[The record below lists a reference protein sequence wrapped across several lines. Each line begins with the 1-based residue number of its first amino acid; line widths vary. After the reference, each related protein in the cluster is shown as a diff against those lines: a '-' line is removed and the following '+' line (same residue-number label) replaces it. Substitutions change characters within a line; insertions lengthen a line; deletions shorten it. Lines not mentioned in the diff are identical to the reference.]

1 MTFVTSWLRL
11 TGEAADTT
19 LPADLRA
26 RDAFAA
32 RDCGWVEQMVPFIGS
47 HATPGGWIVDPFCG
61 FGTTLVAA
69 AQCGVP
75 ALGIEIDPAR
85 VAFAR
90 ERRARAGAAA
100 GRHPVLA
107 GDLSTTATQAAARD
121 AGGPFTLCL
130 TNVPYFGCDELPGT
144 SADGQL
150 YGVAHYA
157 PYLERMRNVFA
168 GVHAL
173 LEPGGWCVAMAQN
186 LRIGGRFVPL
196 AWDVARLLGER
207 FVLHEERVLIYERAG
222 GPAPHG
228 DGATDRTHEYALVC
242 RKAPLASDAGAA
254 RALVA
259 ALTRDGF
266 AFAVIGGFARRLAA
280 EAGHA
285 EVDETPLN
293 DVDLVVPPDDAGVSR
308 LLQWL
313 EADGFS
319 VESWNARIT
328 PPVATA
334 ALRYRHYFRARRV
347 DARGRLLQ
355 VDVTVAD
362 TQEGFAACAA
372 RQPGASAG
380 LSDR

>member
-1 MTFVTSWLRL
+1 MTAVTSWLRL
-11 TGEAADTT
+11 TDEAADTT

-26 RDAFAA
+26 RDAFDA

-47 HATPGGWIVDPFCG
+47 HATPGGWIVDPFGG

-69 AQCGVP
+69 ARCGVP
-75 ALGIEIDPAR
+75 ALGVEIDPRR

-90 ERRARAGAAA
+90 ERLARAGVASA
-100 GRHPVLA
+100 RYPVLA
-107 GDLSTTATQAAARD
+107 GDLSSAATQAAAHD

-130 TNVPYFGCDELPGT
+130 TSVPYFGCGGLPGRPD
-144 SADGQL
+144 DGQL
-150 YGVAHYA
+150 YGVDYYA

-173 LEPGGWCVAMAQN
+173 LEPGGWCIAMAQN
-186 LRIGGRFVPL
+186 LRLGGRFVPL

-207 FVLHEERVLIYERAG
+207 FVLHEERVLIYERAD

-228 DGATDRTHEYALVC
+228 AGATDRTHEYALVC
-242 RKAPLASDAGAA
+242 RKAPLASDVDAA

-259 ALTRDGF
+259 ALLRDGF
-266 AFAVIGGFARRLAA
+266 AFTVIGGFARRLAGNA
-280 EAGHA
+280 
-285 EVDETPLN
+285 DTPLN

-313 EADGFS
+313 EADGFAI
-319 VESWNARIT
+319 ESWNARIA
-328 PPVATA
+328 PPVAIA
-334 ALRYRHYFRARRV
+334 ALQYRHYFRARRV
-347 DARGRLLQ
+347 DAHGRLLQ

-362 TQEGFAACAA
+362 TQEGFASCL
-372 RQPGASAG
+372 RTDPTPGAAT
-380 LSDR
+380 

>member
-1 MTFVTSWLRL
+1 MTVVTSWLRL
-11 TGEAADTT
+11 TDEAADTT

-47 HATPGGWIVDPFCG
+47 HATPGGWIVDPFGG

-69 AQCGVP
+69 ARCGVP
-75 ALGIEIDPAR
+75 ALGVEIDPAR

-90 ERRARAGAAA
+90 ERLARTGAPAA
-100 GRHPVLA
+100 RYPVLA
-107 GDLSTTATQAAARD
+107 GDLSSDATQAAARR

-130 TNVPYFGCDELPGT
+130 TSVPYFGCAGLPDGPR
-144 SADGQL
+144 DGQL
-150 YGVAHYA
+150 YGVDCYA

-173 LEPGGWCVAMAQN
+173 LEPGGWCIAMAQN
-186 LRIGGRFVPL
+186 LRVGGRFVPL

-207 FVLHEERVLIYERAG
+207 FVLHEERVLIYEHAD

-228 DGATDRTHEYALVC
+228 AGATDRTHEYALVC
-242 RKAPLASDAGAA
+242 RKAPLASDADAA

-280 EAGHA
+280 AA
-285 EVDETPLN
+285 DDATADALLN
-293 DVDLVVPPDDAGVSR
+293 DVDLVVPPDDADLSR

-313 EADGFS
+313 DADGFS
-319 VESWNARIT
+319 IESWNARVT
-328 PPVATA
+328 PPVAATA
-334 ALRYRHYFRARRV
+334 LQYRHYFRARRL
-347 DARGRLLQ
+347 DARGRWLQ
-355 VDVTVAD
+355 VDVTVAATREAFD
-362 TQEGFAACAA
+362 ACLRANPA
-372 RQPGASAG
+372 PGASG
-380 LSDR
+380 

>member
-1 MTFVTSWLRL
+1 MTIVTSWLRL
-11 TGEAADTT
+11 TEEAADTT

-26 RDAFAA
+26 RDSFAA

-69 AQCGVP
+69 AQCGAP
-75 ALGIEIDPAR
+75 ALGVEVDPERA
-85 VAFAR
+85 AFAR
-90 ERRARAGAAA
+90 ERLARAGAAA

-107 GDLSTTATQAAARD
+107 GDLSTAATQAAARD

-130 TNVPYFGCDELPGT
+130 TSVPYFGCDELPGKA
-144 SADGQL
+144 ADGQL

-173 LEPGGWCVAMAQN
+173 LEPGGWCIAMAQN
-186 LRIGGRFVPL
+186 LRLGGRFVPL

-242 RKAPLASDAGAA
+242 RKAPLASDADAA

-266 AFAVIGGFARRLAA
+266 AFTVIGGFARRLAA
-280 EAGHA
+280 EAGHGDGDA
-285 EVDETPLN
+285 DDDTDTPLN

-319 VESWNARIT
+319 LESWNARIT
-328 PPVATA
+328 PPVAAA
-334 ALRYRHYFRARRV
+334 ALRYRHYFRARRI

-362 TQEGFAACAA
+362 SQEGYAACAA
-372 RQPGASAG
+372 AGANDA
-380 LSDR
+380 

>member
-1 MTFVTSWLRL
+1 MATVTSWLRL

-26 RDAFAA
+26 RDALAA

-75 ALGIEIDPAR
+75 ALGVEIDPERA
-85 VAFAR
+85 AFAR
-90 ERRARAGAAA
+90 ERLARAGATA

-130 TNVPYFGCDELPGT
+130 TNVPYFGCDELPGKP
-144 SADGQL
+144 ADGQL

-173 LEPGGWCVAMAQN
+173 LEPGGWCIAMAQN
-186 LRIGGRFVPL
+186 LRLGGRFVPL

-222 GPAPHG
+222 SPAPHG

-242 RKAPLASDAGAA
+242 RKAPLASDADAA

-266 AFAVIGGFARRLAA
+266 AFAVIGSFARRLAA

-285 EVDETPLN
+285 EIGADGPLN

-319 VESWNARIT
+319 MESWNARIT

-355 VDVTVAD
+355 VDITVAD
-362 TQEGFAACAA
+362 TQKRFAACAA
-372 RQPGASAG
+372 GAGANAC
-380 LSDR
+380 